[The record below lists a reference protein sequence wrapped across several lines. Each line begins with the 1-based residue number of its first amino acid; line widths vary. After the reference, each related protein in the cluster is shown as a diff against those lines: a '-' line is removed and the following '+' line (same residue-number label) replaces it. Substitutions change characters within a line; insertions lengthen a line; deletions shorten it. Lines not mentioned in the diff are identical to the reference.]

1 MNSMLTTVR
10 AANLTVTGVSVGGIY
25 TGLHVPELDVIL
37 DVGIA
42 PRSFVGASNLLIS
55 HGHADHVGALCTLL
69 GIRGLSGAPAPRTFL
84 PTEIAGDVSDA
95 MAAYSRTQRRSLPV
109 EYVGMAPGQE
119 EALGAD
125 LHVRSFR
132 TLHSVP
138 SLGYVLF
145 RRVQKLR
152 PAFTALGPE
161 EIRRRRLAGE
171 VLFDIVERPVLGYA
185 TDTLVDVVDREPALR
200 SAKVVILEATFLD
213 ERKERVQARDKCHI
227 HLDEIIERADSFE
240 CESLVL
246 MHFSQLYTPREV
258 HEIVARR
265 CPRQLKERIVV
276 FAPERGSWPG

>member
-1 MNSMLTTVR
+1 MLTTVR
-10 AANLTVTGVSVGGIY
+10 AADLTVTGVSVGGIY
-25 TGLHVPELDVIL
+25 TSLHVPELDVIL

-42 PRSFVGASNLLIS
+42 PRSFVGASNLLVS
-55 HGHADHVGALCTLL
+55 HGHADHVGAFCTLL
-69 GIRGLSGAPAPRTFL
+69 GVRGLSGAPAPRTFL
-84 PTEIAGDVSDA
+84 PLEIARDIAEA
-95 MAAYSRTQRRSLPV
+95 MSAYSRTQRRSLPV
-109 EYVGMAPGQE
+109 DYVGMTPGQE

-125 LHVRSFR
+125 LHVRAFR

-152 PAFTALGPE
+152 PEFAALQPA

-171 VLFDIVERPVLGYA
+171 PLFDVVERPVLAYA
-185 TDTLVDVVDREPALR
+185 TDTLVDVVDQEPAIGQ
-200 SAKVVILEATFLD
+200 AKVAILEATFLD
-213 ERKERVQARDKCHI
+213 ERKERSQARDKCHV

-240 CESLVL
+240 CEALVL

-258 HEIVARR
+258 HEIVLRR
-265 CPRQLKERIVV
+265 CPRHLSERIVV